1 MNYLSQVTKPRDKP
15 PIITIVGLPGSG
27 KTSLAALFPHP
38 IFIQTD
44 DNAETVFSA
53 WDEDLKPAFMP
64 KIPRAHVKR
73 NIRPSEIVLEQMREL
88 ATHDHPYKTLVI
100 DTVTS
105 LNLLIEEEVTAFD
118 PAGVDNVADASGGFH
133 KGYKTVAGKHSKI
146 RNAAEELRK
155 RGMSVVFLCHTGTHK
170 IKNSPD
176 LPECTVYG
184 LDMHID
190 SRPWYVNHSDA
201 VLYLKQEEY
210 TKGLETDKKGKVT
223 KSAKIKRSNERILIT
238 SSDGVYGFVDAK
250 NCFNMPNEI
259 TVPHMQNPI
268 LQYIPHLASYA
279 KPIINDEEEGATGD
293 E

>member
-1 MNYLSQVTKPRDKP
+1 MSYLSQVTKPKDKP

-73 NIRPSEIVLEQMREL
+73 NIKPSDIVLEQLTEL
-88 ATHDHPYKTLVI
+88 ATESHPYRTLII

-105 LNLLIEEEVTAFD
+105 LNLLIEDEVTLFD
-118 PAGVDNVADASGGFH
+118 TKGAENIADASGGFH

-146 RNAAEELRK
+146 RNAAERLRR
-155 RGMSVVFLCHTGTHK
+155 RGMSVVFLCHTMTQK

-176 LPECTVYG
+176 MPECTVYG

-201 VLYLKQEEY
+201 VLYLKQGFN
-210 TKGLETDKKGKVT
+210 TKGLETDKHGRVT

-250 NCFNMPNEI
+250 NCYQMDAEI
-259 TVPHMQNPI
+259 PVPHMQNPI

-279 KPIINDEEEGATGD
+279 KPIINDEEEEQDND